1 MVRTDRCWI
10 HLLAILALV
19 ACAAPARA
27 QHARG
32 HGDEADDDA
41 SALEARAL
49 AGQRVEWRAAGK
61 FAAPAK
67 VRLLGINDF
76 HGRKVGSRPVGSAGV
91 LAAWLKAAETGDEY
105 RTLIV
110 HAGDQVGASPPASA
124 LLQNEPAVSFLN
136 LLANRWCHTLD
147 SGEAAPGDLGG
158 DDGVANAFEPWMNPR
173 CNLVGSVG
181 NHEFDEGRTELLRLL
196 GGGNYLK
203 GPFLEDPW
211 RGARYPTLA
220 ANVVDAQT
228 GRPILPPYVVKWVD
242 GVPTAFI
249 GLVLKETP
257 TIVTP
262 TGVAGLKFLDEA
274 DTANTYVQKLKK
286 RGVRAIVILIHQ
298 GGSQKSYIGSTSAA
312 TGTVTGPIVDIVKR
326 LDDEV
331 DVVVSGHTHQ
341 FTNALLP
348 TSSGKLALVT
358 QSFSYSTAYAQ
369 IDLEIDRATRD
380 VTAKSALVQT
390 TWADEGPGL
399 TPDPAAAAL
408 QAAADAKVAPLV
420 NQVIGTAAS
429 AMPNSPNAAG
439 ESALGDLI
447 ADAQRAAIPGS
458 GAAFMNPGG
467 IRADLAAGTITWG
480 ELFTIQ
486 PFGNTV
492 VGLTLTGAQ
501 VKDLLEQQWLGQPS
515 PRVLQI
521 SGISYTWS
529 VSAPAGSK
537 VSKVQI
543 GGAPLD
549 PAASYRVAVNNFL
562 AAGGDNFTVLT
573 QGTNQVGGPV
583 DLDALITWVQA
594 QSQPLA
600 APALGRITQVP

>member
-10 HLLAILALV
+10 HLLAALALV

-27 QHARG
+27 QHACG

-76 HGRKVGSRPVGSAGV
+76 HGQLPAGRKVGSRPVGSAGV
-91 LAAWLKAAETGDEY
+91 LAAWLKAAEAGDED

-124 LLQNEPAVSFLN
+124 LLQDEPAVSFLN

-147 SGEAAPGDLGG
+147 SGEAAPGDPGG
-158 DDGVANAFEPWMNPR
+158 DDGVDDAVEPWMNPR
-173 CNLVGSVG
+173 CNMVGSVG
-181 NHEFDEGRTELLRLL
+181 NHEFDEGRAELLRLL
-196 GGGNYLK
+196 GGGNHPK

-228 GRPILPPYVVKWVD
+228 GRPVLPPYVVKQVD
-242 GVPTAFI
+242 GAPIGFI

-274 DTANTYVQKLKK
+274 DTANAYVQKLKK
-286 RGVRAIVILIHQ
+286 RGVHAIVILIHQ
-298 GGSQKSYIGSTSAA
+298 GGSQKSYTGSTSPAA
-312 TGTVTGPIVDIVKR
+312 GAVTGPIVDIVKR

-348 TSSGKLALVT
+348 TVPLHA
-358 QSFSYSTAYAQ
+358 A
-369 IDLEIDRATRD
+369 RA
-380 VTAKSALVQT
+380 
-390 TWADEGPGL
+390 
-399 TPDPAAAAL
+399 
-408 QAAADAKVAPLV
+408 
-420 NQVIGTAAS
+420 
-429 AMPNSPNAAG
+429 
-439 ESALGDLI
+439 
-447 ADAQRAAIPGS
+447 GS
-458 GAAFMNPGG
+458 GDPGG
-467 IRADLAAGTITWG
+467 AA
-480 ELFTIQ
+480 
-486 PFGNTV
+486 
-492 VGLTLTGAQ
+492 
-501 VKDLLEQQWLGQPS
+501 
-515 PRVLQI
+515 
-521 SGISYTWS
+521 
-529 VSAPAGSK
+529 
-537 VSKVQI
+537 
-543 GGAPLD
+543 
-549 PAASYRVAVNNFL
+549 
-562 AAGGDNFTVLT
+562 
-573 QGTNQVGGPV
+573 
-583 DLDALITWVQA
+583 
-594 QSQPLA
+594 
-600 APALGRITQVP
+600 